1 MIENNKQ
8 YLLIPVH
15 EEGFELKSREMTGA
29 QLKESFDEKILID
42 ALDNGKK
49 LLYKGNEYFLDEVI

>member
-1 MIENNKQ
+1 MIENDKR

-15 EEGFELKSREMTGA
+15 EDGLELKSRELTGA
-29 QLKESFDEKILID
+29 QLKVPFDEKTLVD